1 MRASDRG
8 RCIFGICVAAALLAG
23 CALYPGEPPIAA
35 RAELGTLWMAPGTNT
50 KDLLYVT
57 NGTVSVYSYPQGEL
71 EGQLTGF
78 SDAVGDC
85 TDSNGNVYITDY
97 TADTV
102 AEYAHGGTRSIRTLS
117 VPGSG
122 ALACAVDPSSGDLAV
137 TTAGNASGTGA
148 NVAIFRKA
156 KGKPKTY
163 TYRAILGYS
172 FCAYDNAGNL
182 FVDGTPAQGYG
193 YDYELAEL
201 PRLGKSFTPVNLDNG
216 ISWAADL
223 QWNGHYL
230 AVGQPVDP
238 NISRYTISAGYGTF
252 VGSTELAGAY
262 DATQFVIA
270 GTKAIVVNLYY
281 YDRYIARW
289 DVLVF
294 NYPAG
299 GYQTQEI
306 LESSVP
312 VYSVALSRRRK

>member
-1 MRASDRG
+1 MGQSPCTPIRRAS
-8 RCIFGICVAAALLAG
+8 
-23 CALYPGEPPIAA
+23 
-35 RAELGTLWMAPGTNT
+35 W
-50 KDLLYVT
+50 K
-57 NGTVSVYSYPQGEL
+57 
-71 EGQLTGF
+71 GQLTDF

-85 TDSNGNVYITDY
+85 TDPKGNVYITDY

-102 AEYAHGGTRSIRTLS
+102 AEYAHGGTRAIRTLS
-117 VPGSG
+117 VPGTG
-122 ALACAVDPSSGDLAV
+122 AAACAVDPSSGDLAV

-156 KGKPKTY
+156 KGKPETY

-193 YDYELAEL
+193 YYYELAEL
-201 PRLGKSFTPVNLDNG
+201 PRLGKSLEPVILDNG
-216 ISWAADL
+216 ISWGAGL
-223 QWNGHYL
+223 QWNGRYL
-230 AVGQPVDP
+230 AVGQPVNP

-252 VGSTELAGAY
+252 VGSTELSGAY

-306 LESSVP
+306 LESDVP
-312 VYSVALSRRRK
+312 VYSVALSRPRK

>member
-1 MRASDRG
+1 MRGSDGSRYTL
-8 RCIFGICVAAALLAG
+8 GICVAAALLAG
-23 CALYPGEPPIAA
+23 CALQPESPPIVTGG
-35 RAELGTLWMAPGTNT
+35 ELGTLWMAPGATT

-57 NGTVSVYSYPQGEL
+57 NGAVAVYSYPQGEL

-85 TDSNGNVYITDY
+85 TGPKGNVYITDY

-102 AEYAHGGTRSIRTLS
+102 TEYAHGGTRAIRKLS

-122 ALACAVDPSSGDLAV
+122 AVACAVDPSNGDLAV

-163 TYRAILGYS
+163 TYRAILGYAS
-172 FCAYDNAGNL
+172 CAYDNAGNL

-193 YDYELAEL
+193 YYYELAEL
-201 PRLGKSFTPVNLDNG
+201 PRLGKAFEPVTLDNG
-216 ISWAADL
+216 ISWAAGL

-230 AVGQPVDP
+230 AVGQPVNP

-252 VGSTELAGAY
+252 VGSTELSGAY

-306 LESSVP
+306 LDSGVP
-312 VYSVALSRRRK
+312 VYGVALSRGRK